1 MGKIIGGLFGG
12 ILRLFGSLLSGIFG
26 GLLGTVGRIVA
37 PVVLVLGIAWAVMNP
52 SVLQGL
58 TRLFSGGALQVTSA
72 PAVITQIRSM
82 STLVTTSYDSNVT
95 VDVKGDPLFGFFPAE
110 RMVLRVEGT
119 ILAGIDLTK
128 ISQADVTV
136 NGGDVTVRIPPA
148 HIVSKDLR
156 STQLVTDQGIMP
168 GIDPKLQ
175 PVAEQKGRDELLR
188 AACTYGILAKA
199 EQEAQT
205 ALGAL
210 LSKVAGVQTLRLI
223 QTTPG
228 PGEATG
234 CP

>member
-1 MGKIIGGLFGG
+1 
-12 ILRLFGSLLSGIFG
+12 
-26 GLLGTVGRIVA
+26 
-37 PVVLVLGIAWAVMNP
+37 
-52 SVLQGL
+52 
-58 TRLFSGGALQVTSA
+58 
-72 PAVITQIRSM
+72 M
-82 STLVTTSYDSNVT
+82 STLVTTAYDSNVK
-95 VDVKGDPLFGFFPAE
+95 VDVKSDPLFNFLPAE
-110 RMVLRVEGT
+110 RVVLRVEGT

-136 NGGDVTVRIPPA
+136 NGGEVTVRIPPA

-168 GIDPKLQ
+168 GIDPSLQ
-175 PVAEQKGRDELLR
+175 PAAEQKGRDELLR

-223 QTTPG
+223 QNTPG